1 MRACF
6 QLAICVTAALA
17 GLTAAFA
24 VDSPVIGPRAG
35 SVALRLERSS
45 IRRVAAL
52 EPQPNGATAKRSED
66 ATTLTL
72 EFGLGSKE
80 PDALDCLVRG
90 PLPSRAFKAL
100 DDRGRP
106 LGPLKA
112 EIVTNDTEAPRLR
125 VTASEAP
132 TGSVALKSL
141 EGALLAYP
149 RGRRIRFHIPWLKD
163 EVPLRVEYG
172 GGVATLKRFQLVG
185 SDATLWVSV
194 KPPDGFALAPL
205 EQPGAIVGRAMD
217 IYGNLVNGGAIRETV
232 QTATGPEPEFR
243 FTAPAIKRQPSRL
256 TLDVLCISGEP
267 APHPFR
273 LTNLQLPRSAK

>member
-1 MRACF
+1 MHICTRLGICA
-6 QLAICVTAALA
+6 AITAV
-17 GLTAAFA
+17 GVGAAWS
-24 VDSPVIGPRAG
+24 VDTSAIGARAG

-52 EPQPNGATAKRSED
+52 EPQPNGGSAKRTED

-90 PLPSRAFKAL
+90 PLPARSFKAV
-100 DDRGRP
+100 DDRERA

-112 EIVTNDTEAPRLR
+112 EIITNAEDAPRLR

-132 TGSVALKSL
+132 TGSVSLRSL
-141 EGALLAYP
+141 EGALMAYP

-163 EVPLRVEYG
+163 EIPLRVEYG
-172 GGVATLKRFQLVG
+172 GGVATLRRFQLVG
-185 SDATLWVSV
+185 SDTTLWVSV
-194 KPPDGFALAPL
+194 KPPEGFTLAPL
-205 EQPGAIVGRAMD
+205 EQPGAIVARAMD
-217 IYGNLVNGGAIRETV
+217 IYGNLVSGGAITETF

-243 FTAPAIKRQPSRL
+243 FKAPGLRRTPSRL

-267 APHPFR
+267 TAQPFR
-273 LTNLQLPRSAK
+273 LANLQLPRPAK